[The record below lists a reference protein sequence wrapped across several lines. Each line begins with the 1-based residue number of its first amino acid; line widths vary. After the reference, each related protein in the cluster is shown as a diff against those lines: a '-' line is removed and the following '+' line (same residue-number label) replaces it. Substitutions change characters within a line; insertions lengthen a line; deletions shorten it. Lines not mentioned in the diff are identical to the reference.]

1 MCDYMEMGQLAAGRP
16 TIKWMVNLKLRV
28 IFNFSFV
35 LRHWRDFIDDFRI
48 M

>member
-1 MCDYMEMGQLAAGRP
+1 MCDYMEMGQLAADRQ
-16 TIKWMVNLKLRV
+16 TIKWMVNLKVRV

-35 LRHWRDFIDDFRI
+35 LRHWRNFNDDFLI